1 MNNFLVF
8 LLVSS
13 AIAAPEWITNVPLGY
28 LNDYKVCHSSN
39 YNSEAAED
47 AAIQSCI
54 KEFLIED
61 RILVEKNELFLV
73 RNNEKVHLN
82 SKLKYNTPSQTIE
95 NLRIVEKYN
104 EAKTSYV
111 MVSYPKK
118 ENELSA
124 PPIPAFIS
132 LKEFT
137 FPGWGSS
144 SIGQQH
150 VASNRYFNS
159 MALILGSSISYYVMN
174 SSYRSAREATTQKE
188 FLEYREKAEF
198 YRNWSIGF
206 SISYLV
212 YATYCAIDVKNSK
225 YLTKYI

>member
-1 MNNFLVF
+1 MNNFLV
-8 LLVSS
+8 LLLASS

-39 YNSEAAED
+39 YTNEAAED

-61 RILVEKNELFLV
+61 KILVEKNELFLI
-73 RNNEKVHLN
+73 RNNEKIQLN

-95 NLRIVEKYN
+95 NLRVVEKYS
-104 EAKTSYV
+104 EARTSYV

-118 ENELSA
+118 ETDLSL
-124 PPIPAFIS
+124 PPSSSLIS
-132 LKEFT
+132 FKEFV

-150 VASNRYFNS
+150 VASNRYLNS
-159 MALILGSSISYYVMN
+159 MVLILGSSISYYVMN
-174 SSYRSAREATTQKE
+174 SSYRSAREASTHKE

-198 YRNWSIGF
+198 YRSWSVGL